1 MGNVPFLPVPPPSP
15 TANWLQTIAQVFLQQ
30 IGGTDAAGTV
40 YPGSIDTTNLRASP
54 GFLNAQKR
62 EPYSEFAIGCNP
74 LQEGGVS
81 YIGPFPFDVVL
92 EGLTYEWGS
101 IVGVDQLAFPD
112 NLLDPATY
120 TITCAI
126 TLQINGKDLAL
137 LTVQDPAAYLPT
149 ASGGFVIPKADFP
162 LNGLIPAGCILSVKL
177 AYTPALFDLDH
188 DGKPDGQAFVSLVM
202 KALHRI

>member
-1 MGNVPFLPVPPPSP
+1 MGNVPNLPVPPPSP
-15 TANWLQTIAQVFLQQ
+15 TANWLQTIAQIFLQQ

-62 EPYSEFAIGCNP
+62 EPYSEFAICCNP

-81 YIGPFPFDVVL
+81 YIGPFPIDVVL
-92 EGLTYEWGS
+92 EGLTYEWGT
-101 IVGVDQLAFPD
+101 IQQGIDQLALHGD
-112 NLLDPATY
+112 VNPATY
-120 TITCAI
+120 TVTCAI

-137 LTVQDPAAYLPT
+137 LTVQDPAAYVPVM
-149 ASGGFVIPKADFP
+149 ANGFLLPKADFV

-177 AYTPALFDLDH
+177 AYTPALFDKSYCALADS
-188 DGKPDGQAFVSLVM
+188 QAFVSLAM